1 MFRVHFGRFVLLA
14 LCFLVISGGEV
25 HAQITCGSIIEIYG
39 TSRYESPIE
48 DCANPFGVVT
58 ENPNL
63 KISYGTTL
71 IDGGGEYPF
80 MGETSAFVLE
90 GTHPQANRVIL
101 SLYKTVP
108 EGYELINQDDNGNY
122 AFPTPGEYT
131 VVVNES
137 SFQVSQNLF
146 QRLITSII
154 PTAYAFPGVSA
165 VLTFTVIDAPEEPV
179 GISNILFLPGIQ
191 ASRLYTKVDG
201 NEERLWEPGGNADVE
216 KLRMTETGESITDI
230 YTRDVVDEKGGVAV
244 GEDVYKGFLQHLI
257 ALDGPSG
264 GPLVTTFPYDWR
276 YDVFDV
282 VENGTKTEGGN
293 MARPT
298 DAIAT
303 SASLSPTG
311 KVTLIAHSNGGLL
324 AKAIMLKLAEE
335 GKVDLVDKVIFIAS
349 PHTGTPKG
357 LAALLHG
364 FDQELI
370 SGLLADD
377 EVVRG
382 VMKNMPGVYG
392 LLPSEEYFTSLTEPM
407 ISFDD
412 SNTTALYRNSY
423 GFAISSMDEYVDF
436 LKGFEGREDVGDM
449 VNEISTANGGML
461 ESAFIHHREQ
471 LDSWSAPSGVEVF
484 NIVGTGLPTPKS
496 IEYREFKDL
505 PCTIYG
511 CTLTSKLEPVL
522 HFTRYGDK
530 TVVSK
535 SADTVV
541 ANGLFLDL
549 SFVEDYEHVNITES
563 ETTQTIVDH
572 ILHGSSTDG
581 INFVSNTEPVFAD
594 DFDIH
599 TIHSPARIYVR
610 DSNGNITGRTE
621 EGGEWQT
628 GIPESDY
635 FEMGGVKY
643 LLVPSTGT
651 YTVTVE
657 GEGAGVYTHTL
668 TTLKSETEVVQ
679 HAFTASITPTS
690 VIEYTKTDDSISTIS
705 IDENG
710 DGTVDK
716 NMTLAGEIIKEEITY
731 DDLEEAIHALSL
743 SRKYERAPLELVR
756 NAERLSNHHRGKHW
770 KKHGEKVLLHVVE
783 ELLER
788 YKKKGLI
795 TTAQYN
801 KIENIIDEL
810 IEKKYE

>member
-1 MFRVHFGRFVLLA
+1 M
-14 LCFLVISGGEV
+14 GGVEV
-25 HAQITCGSIIEIYG
+25 HAQTTCGSIIEIYG
-39 TSRYESPIE
+39 TDRYESPID
-48 DCANPFGVVT
+48 DCLNPFGVVV

-63 KISYGTTL
+63 KISYGTTQ
-71 IDGGGEYPF
+71 ISEDGAYPF
-80 MGETSAFVLE
+80 IGETSAFALE
-90 GTHPQANRVIL
+90 GTHPEANFIIL
-101 SLYKTVP
+101 NLYKTVP
-108 EGYELINQDDNGNY
+108 EGYEMINQDDNGNY
-122 AFPTPGEYT
+122 TFSTPGEYT
-131 VVVNES
+131 VVVNEGS
-137 SFQVSQNLF
+137 IQVSQNIF
-146 QRLITSII
+146 QRLFASII
-154 PTAYAFPGVSA
+154 PTAYAFPGISA
-165 VLTFTVIDAPEEPV
+165 VLTFTVTDVPEEPT
-179 GISNILFLPGIQ
+179 GISNILFIPGIQ

-201 NEERLWEPGGNADVE
+201 NEERLWEPGGNSDVE
-216 KLRMTETGESITDI
+216 KLQMTETGESITDI

-244 GEDVYKGFLQHLI
+244 GGDVYKGFLQHLI

-276 YDVFDV
+276 YDVFDI
-282 VENGTKTEGGN
+282 VENGTKTEDGN

-298 DAIAT
+298 DVIAT

-324 AKAIMLKLAEE
+324 AKAIVLKLEEE
-335 GKVDLVDKVIFIAS
+335 GKTGLVDKVIFIAS

-412 SNTTALYRNSY
+412 SNTTAIYRNSY
-423 GFAISSMDEYVDF
+423 GFAVSNMGEYVDF
-436 LKGFEGREDVGDM
+436 LKGVEGREDAGDQINKIG
-449 VNEISTANGGML
+449 VANDAML
-461 ESAFIHHREQ
+461 ESAFVHHREQ
-471 LDSWSAPSGVEVF
+471 LDSWSAPVGVEVF

-511 CTLTSKLEPVL
+511 CTLTPKLEPVL

-535 SADTVV
+535 SAEKVSGGTS
-541 ANGLFLDL
+541 LFFDIKTLNEEDIE
-549 SFVEDYEHVNITES
+549 SSDYEHVNITES

-581 INFVSNTEPVFAD
+581 INFVSNTEPVFVD

-610 DSNGNITGRTE
+610 DSNGNITGRTD

-635 FEMGGVKY
+635 LEVGGVKY
-643 LLVPSTGT
+643 VLVPSMGA

-657 GEGAGVYTHTL
+657 GEGAGVYTHML
-668 TTLKSETEVVQ
+668 TTLTNETEAVR
-679 HAFTASITPTS
+679 HSFTASITPTS
-690 VIEYTKTDDSISTIS
+690 VIEYTKTDGTISTIS

-710 DGTVDK
+710 DGSVDK
-716 NMTLAGEIIKEEITY
+716 NMTLTGEIIKEEITY
-731 DDLEEAIHALSL
+731 DDLKDAIHALNL
-743 SRKYERAPLELVR
+743 SRKYERLLLELVR
-756 NAERLSNHHRGKHW
+756 NAERLSNHRSGKHW
-770 KKHGEKVLLHVVE
+770 KKHGERALLHAVE
-783 ELLER
+783 EMLER
-788 YKKKGLI
+788 YNKKGLI
-795 TTAQYN
+795 TKSEFN
-801 KIENIIDEL
+801 EIEDIIDEL
-810 IEKKYE
+810 IEKKYEHR